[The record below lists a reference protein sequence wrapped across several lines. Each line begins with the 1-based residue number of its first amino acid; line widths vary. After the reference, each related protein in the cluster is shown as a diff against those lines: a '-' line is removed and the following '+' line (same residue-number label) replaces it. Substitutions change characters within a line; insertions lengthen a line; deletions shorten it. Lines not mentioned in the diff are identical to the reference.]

1 MMVRHY
7 EISDAQ
13 RGRDLERIRKTHAVN
28 EAWDRWSPVVAAVG
42 VALFFVMVWPAV
54 SALAGAIGAVL

>member
-28 EAWDRWSPVVAAVG
+28 RFWLGVEPYITGALMGIAGVMMLLALIAW
-42 VALFFVMVWPAV
+42 V
-54 SALAGAIGAVL
+54 SQGGQ

>member
-13 RGRDLERIRKTHAVN
+13 RGRDLERIRKTHAANQVWRSV
-28 EAWDRWSPVVAAVG
+28 EPYITGALMGIAGVMMALAVVAWISQG
-42 VALFFVMVWPAV
+42 GL
-54 SALAGAIGAVL
+54 